1 MIDTDLN
8 SKDPYKVLGVP
19 RSASE
24 QDIKKAY
31 RKLAVLWHPD
41 KNPRNKEVAAEKFKN
56 VGRAYEILSDPTK
69 RADFDRFGR
78 QGPPRTT
85 RREAYAPHRTA
96 PRFTFMD
103 AERLFE
109 QFFGGRDPFA
119 FDDML
124 FADLSGRR
132 SPSSPF
138 AGLGFGSPFGNGSL
152 FGRDPFVSFSDS
164 FSSIPSDSFHTYHS
178 TRVVVNGDVVE
189 ETREVRHPD
198 GRMERT
204 VSRGRL
210 GEAPQ
215 TVHRGALRY

>member
-1 MIDTDLN
+1 MIDPDLN

-56 VGRAYEILSDPTK
+56 VGRAYEVLSDPAK
-69 RADFDRFGR
+69 RADVDRCGR
-78 QGPPRTT
+78 QGPRPT
-85 RREAYAPHRTA
+85 RETYSHGRRP

-124 FADLSGRR
+124 FAELSGRR
-132 SPSSPF
+132 SPPF
-138 AGLGFGSPFGNGSL
+138 GGFGFGSPFGSGSL
-152 FGRDPFVSFSDS
+152 FGRDPFASFSDS
-164 FSSIPSDSFHTYHS
+164 FSSMPSESFHTYHS